1 MDQGKWTTSP
11 DQSSLLMVQAAGVT
25 AHQGGFGLEYEDEDG
40 EESRL
45 DFNFEAIDADI
56 DLDDSMQSSHP
67 NNSTNPRMLASLNGG
82 RASSLGGGMTDSG
95 ELVGGGGGTAPGMGV
110 PRSQKTIDRW
120 SAGTG
125 KPATMTL
132 KEQEKVGTPFIFY
145 FFLFFG
151 FLKKKKKK
159 KTHAGTFHLHFRPL
173 RFTFLGD

>member
-1 MDQGKWTTSP
+1 MDHGKWTTSP

-67 NNSTNPRMLASLNGG
+67 NNTTNPRMLASLNGG
-82 RASSLGGGMTDSG
+82 HASSLGGGMTDSG
-95 ELVGGGGGTAPGMGV
+95 ELVGGGGTAPGMGV

-132 KEQEKVGTPFIFY
+132 KEQEKVNPCLR
-145 FFLFFG
+145 FFLFF
-151 FLKKKKKK
+151 F
-159 KTHAGTFHLHFRPL
+159 FSSS
-173 RFTFLGD
+173 